1 MIVRMDTSDEE
12 LYRRIRKGDR
22 EALAELYERRE
33 PALFRYA
40 LQLSGNR
47 AIAEEAAHE
56 AFLQL
61 IQPDARFDAR
71 RGSLQAYL
79 YGAVRNLT
87 RVAYRA
93 RSVGISG
100 ETAVDDGVVQALI
113 DGETTRA
120 LSIAVRNLP
129 AGYRDAV
136 VLCDLEERS
145 YEDAAKLVGC
155 PVGTIR
161 SRLFRARRLL
171 AAKLRQYRL
180 TPEKVMR

>member
-22 EALAELYERRE
+22 LAELYERRE
-33 PALFRYA
+33 PALYRYA
-40 LQLSGNR
+40 LQMSGNR
-47 AIAEEAAHE
+47 ATAEETAHE

-71 RGSLQAYL
+71 RGSVEAYL

-87 RVAYRA
+87 RAAYRA
-93 RSVGISG
+93 QGVGILA
-100 ETAVDDGVVQALI
+100 ETAVDDGVVQTLI
-113 DGETTRA
+113 ESEAARA
-120 LSIAVRNLP
+120 LNIAVRNLP
-129 AGYRDAV
+129 PGYREAV

-161 SRLFRARRLL
+161 SRLYRARRLL
-171 AAKLRQYRL
+171 AAKLRQYRP
-180 TPEKVMR
+180 TPEKATR

>member
-1 MIVRMDTSDEE
+1 MENSDEE

-22 EALAELYERRE
+22 DALAELYERRE
-33 PALFRYA
+33 PGLFRYA

-47 AIAEEAAHE
+47 AIAEESAHE

-71 RGSLQAYL
+71 RGSVQAYL
-79 YGAVRNLT
+79 YGAVRNIT
-87 RVAYRA
+87 RVAQRA
-93 RSVGISG
+93 QAPGVAG
-100 ETAVDDGVVQALI
+100 ESAVENGVVQALI
-113 DGETTRA
+113 EGETTRA
-120 LSIAVRNLP
+120 LSVAVRNLP
-129 AGYRDAV
+129 SAYRDAV

-145 YEDAAKLVGC
+145 YEEAAKLVGC

-171 AAKLRQYRL
+171 AAKLRQYRM
-180 TPEKVMR
+180 TPEKVTK